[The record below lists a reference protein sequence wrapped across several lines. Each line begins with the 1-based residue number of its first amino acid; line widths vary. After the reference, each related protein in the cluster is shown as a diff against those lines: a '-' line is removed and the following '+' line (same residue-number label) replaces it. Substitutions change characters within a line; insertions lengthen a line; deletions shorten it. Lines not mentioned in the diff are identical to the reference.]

1 MDIENYY
8 KIILLGDRCTQVE
21 VVCPRPLCSG
31 VQLGLEPTTCEL
43 QVWCRRNGA
52 TTHPDI
58 YYMFWEKL
66 IV

>member
-1 MDIENYY
+1 MSIYVVHPLPLIYRCVVMDIENYY

-43 QVWCRRNGA
+43 QV
-52 TTHPDI
+52 
-58 YYMFWEKL
+58 
-66 IV
+66 